1 MCCFYINILFIT
13 SDSFTQTGDLIDGSK
28 LRSARSILSQDMI
41 RFLLIEINSVSGTLT
56 EENLPDLKSFFDI
69 TGKKKPTDIFSK
81 TVWEKSE
88 HRKTFL
94 RIALTDRSYPSKV
107 FHALK
112 KNTADFGHSYTF
124 YSVIKIV
131 KMSFTYGLV
140 ARVVTHNPGSGT
152 ARCLKLDALQYQHN

>member
-1 MCCFYINILFIT
+1 
-13 SDSFTQTGDLIDGSK
+13 
-28 LRSARSILSQDMI
+28 MI

-107 FHALK
+107 FHVLK
-112 KNTADFGHSYTF
+112 KTLLTLCILIPFIQS
-124 YSVIKIV
+124 
-131 KMSFTYGLV
+131 
-140 ARVVTHNPGSGT
+140 
-152 ARCLKLDALQYQHN
+152 